1 MQRCAAAAAV
11 LLLASWRARY
21 ASSARSLD
29 HPQALV
35 HLLDLPVD
43 RNIKRGVTA
52 LSAQYSSS
60 RRVRTREAS
69 CNRQAKRALRLPVS
83 AHLRWLYVRR
93 EGLDLG
99 AVQTA
104 ATGCSKMMF

>member
-1 MQRCAAAAAV
+1 M
-11 LLLASWRARY
+11 
-21 ASSARSLD
+21 
-29 HPQALV
+29 
-35 HLLDLPVD
+35 D

-69 CNRQAKRALRLPVS
+69 CDRQAKRALRLPVS

-104 ATGCSKMMF
+104 ATMFLIGLVHTGAIGGEGWKGQDAGVLRSVLKSAPPRLR